1 MNPLYRA
8 TAERSEGWWAIGT
21 AVSGDR
27 TVWTQSRR
35 LDLAQEVAAES
46 VSMALDIPIADISV
60 RVEPV
65 LSPDLAAE
73 IRNVHELGADAARA
87 QEAHAK
93 ANRALATRL
102 VDEGYS
108 VRDAGV
114 LMQISA
120 QRVSQLVAEARKDAP
135 MPATESYSGEFY
147 DVRTKTKRTFKGV
160 RSEAPGA
167 LTPLK

>member
-1 MNPLYRA
+1 MNSLYRA

-35 LDLAQEVAAES
+35 LDLASEVAAES
-46 VSMALDIPIADISV
+46 VAMALDIPTAEISV
-60 RVEPV
+60 MVEPV
-65 LSPDLAAE
+65 LKPDLAAE
-73 IRNVHELGADAARA
+73 IHHVHELGADAARA

-93 ANRALATRL
+93 ANRSLASRL

-114 LMQISA
+114 LMHISP
-120 QRVSQLVAEARKDAP
+120 QRVSQLVTEARKDAS
-135 MPATESYSGEFY
+135 ASAAETYTGEAY
-147 DVRTKTKRTFKGV
+147 DVRTKTKRTIKTI

-167 LTPLK
+167 LAPLT